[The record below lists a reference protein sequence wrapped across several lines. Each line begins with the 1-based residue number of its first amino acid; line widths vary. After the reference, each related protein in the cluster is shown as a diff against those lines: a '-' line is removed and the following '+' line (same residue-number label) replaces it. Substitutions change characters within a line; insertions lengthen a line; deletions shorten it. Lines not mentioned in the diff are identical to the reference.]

1 VPDVTVELLTSSIAQ
16 LQNRGLELGN
26 LPRNGQV
33 VEARVI
39 ALLKDGMARLTLM
52 GQTIDV
58 SAPSTLQPGTSISVA
73 VVRDGANLKLVMQQ
87 DAQAAPQ
94 QAPVASA
101 PALKADPAAFLPAAV
116 KAAIIGAL
124 LDSLNT
130 GTPSAERTGSPPQSP
145 PAPAAPG
152 APTASAAPPAEA
164 APAPGAGP
172 QATAQTQ
179 HGVGTTPQGPGLG
192 NDPRPASPSVSSSAP
207 SSAHAAPQPA
217 GLPGDAS
224 SVATQNSAPAILV
237 PFQLPQLAQPL
248 MLRVEQ
254 HEEDGTDDSG
264 GPAAKR
270 AWTVSVSLD
279 AGALGLIH
287 AGIGIRQGEVSVRF
301 SAKDPQGAAHLSA
314 WLPELKKSLEQ
325 ADFVAGE
332 LSAAVTLQADPA
344 AGQGRSYTV

>member
-1 VPDVTVELLTSSIAQ
+1 
-16 LQNRGLELGN
+16 
-26 LPRNGQV
+26 
-33 VEARVI
+33 
-39 ALLKDGMARLTLM
+39 M

-101 PALKADPAAFLPAAV
+101 PALKADPAALLPAAV

-130 GTPSAERTGSPPQSP
+130 RAPSAEGTGSPPQSS
-145 PAPAAPG
+145 PAPAA
-152 APTASAAPPAEA
+152 APAASAAPPAQA
-164 APAPGAGP
+164 APAPGVGP

-179 HGVGTTPQGPGLG
+179 HGAGTTPQAPGPG
-192 NDPRPASPSVSSSAP
+192 NDPQPASPSVSSSAP
-207 SSAHAAPQPA
+207 STVHAAPQPA

-224 SVATQNSAPAILV
+224 SVATQNSAPAMLV

-254 HEEDGTDDSG
+254 QEEDGTDDSG

-270 AWTVSVSLD
+270 TWTISVSLD

-287 AGIGIRQGEVSVRF
+287 AGIGLRQGEVSVKF

-332 LSAAVTLQADPA
+332 LSAAVALQADPA
-344 AGQGRSYTV
+344 AGQGRSYKV

>member
-1 VPDVTVELLTSSIAQ
+1 
-16 LQNRGLELGN
+16 
-26 LPRNGQV
+26 
-33 VEARVI
+33 
-39 ALLKDGMARLTLM
+39 MARLALM

-58 SAPSTLQPGTSISVA
+58 SAPSTLQPGNSISVA

-87 DAQAAPQ
+87 EAQAAPQ

-101 PALKADPAAFLPAAV
+101 PALKADPVAFLPATV

-145 PAPAAPG
+145 SSPATPAAGAPAASPAG
-152 APTASAAPPAEA
+152 AAA
-164 APAPGAGP
+164 APGAGP

-179 HGVGTTPQGPGLG
+179 HDVGRASQAPGPV
-192 NDPRPASPSVSSSAP
+192 NDPQQASPSVTSSTP
-207 SSAHAAPQPA
+207 TAPQTA
-217 GLPGDAS
+217 GLPGDAT
-224 SVATQNSAPAILV
+224 SVAAQNSAPAILV
-237 PFQLPQLAQPL
+237 PFHLPQLAQPL

-254 HEEDGTDDSG
+254 HKEDGADDSG

-301 SAKDPQGAAHLSA
+301 SAKDQQGAAHLSA
-314 WLPELKKSLEQ
+314 WLPELRKSLEQ
-325 ADFVAGE
+325 ADFAAGE
-332 LSAAVTLQADPA
+332 LSAAVALQAEPD